1 MTGIILRVMGESD
14 IYQFAL
20 NRADPP
26 KAADALADSR
36 DRLNRAGHLLDAE
49 QMQNWQ
55 AADEALVERAA
66 AELLADTSL
75 PDNSLTLIL
84 LLREKWPVGSKA
96 RNRLTAERAGADW
109 TYLEIICAPVP
120 LSGLDEEAIAEAE
133 RLALSSQIAGLR
145 RTRKRFAAS
154 SALHGFL
161 QQVS

>member
-1 MTGIILRVMGESD
+1 MSGTILRVMGETD

-20 NRADPP
+20 NQAEPPRAKDS
-26 KAADALADSR
+26 LADER
-36 DRLNRAGHLLDAE
+36 DRLNRAGHLLDGERMAD
-49 QMQNWQ
+49 WQ
-55 AADEALVERAA
+55 PADEALVERAA
-66 AELLADTSL
+66 AELLAGAGL

-96 RNRLTAERAGADW
+96 KYRLTAERAGADW
-109 TYLEIICAPVP
+109 TYLEIVCAPVP

-133 RLALSSQIAGLR
+133 RLALASQIAGLR